1 MGRLKFN
8 DILQEK
14 NEGVTFQKV
23 MLNASLF
30 KVLPLILCLRTVMF
44 SKAFRKHGPVAVLII
59 LFTFSPAP
67 NGFVQ

>member
-1 MGRLKFN
+1 
-8 DILQEK
+8 
-14 NEGVTFQKV
+14 

-44 SKAFRKHGPVAVLII
+44 SKAFRKHGPVTVLII
-59 LFTFSPAP
+59 LFTFSPVP